1 MYSCLRGENISWKGI
16 SYAVKLLF
24 IGKDNRHTISYMDSE
39 SRLFINPLKR
49 KKKSKVYFSFL
60 KIINVRIHDYGY
72 V

>member
-39 SRLFINPLKR
+39 SRLFINPSE
-49 KKKSKVYFSFL
+49 KKKK
-60 KIINVRIHDYGY
+60 KIEGVFQLPKDYQHKNS
-72 V
+72 